1 MRVIKLPTRGIKH
14 ALANLA
20 LVFASL
26 AVTYGV
32 LEVVFFRI
40 ILPDLP
46 LAFRLYLPDRADF
59 FLQISK
65 SQYVPKDY
73 IALVGD
79 SYAQGQGDW
88 LMSQGGKAAQPY
100 HSADVIHEL
109 LGRDVA
115 SYGRAAAGSAEAM
128 VLRVTR
134 VLGDENCFLFPAIEI
149 PKQFFVYF
157 YEGNDLDDNYKLVAH
172 RIQPTE
178 TDIRPQIDEFL
189 DYDYGSVSNWR
200 CHGHLGDTIW
210 KIIQFHLRFGLNPDL
225 TYNIGPVPPINR
237 IIVGGVNTNA
247 RELNVPSLALDD
259 AQLGTGFIIYE
270 RALAWLRRQYP
281 QVPTTV
287 VYIPSSSAVYRHA
300 SDKVVAFEFY
310 DPNDTQVPRHPH
322 VSTGRRFSVEA
333 VYANSQ
339 TICEHIRAIT
349 LGQSV
354 GFLDARPALRAAATV
369 QALHGPRDWN
379 HFNEAGYR
387 VLGKLVADYL
397 REPPLDACD
406 DIWPPA

>member
-1 MRVIKLPTRGIKH
+1 MKGIKH
-14 ALANLA
+14 ALANVA
-20 LVFASL
+20 LVLASL
-26 AVTYGV
+26 AVAYGI
-32 LEVVFFRI
+32 LEVVFFRV
-40 ILPDLP
+40 ILPSMP
-46 LAFRLYLPDRADF
+46 LTFRLHLPDRADF
-59 FLQISK
+59 FLQVSK

-79 SYAQGQGDW
+79 SYAQGLGDW
-88 LMSQGGKAAQPY
+88 LMSQGGKGAGPY

-115 SYGRAAAGSAEAM
+115 SFGRAAAGSAEAM

-134 VLGDENCFLFPAIEI
+134 ILGDKYCFLFPAIAV
-149 PKQFFVYF
+149 PKQFLVYF

-172 RIQPTE
+172 RIKPTE

-225 TYNIGPVPPINR
+225 TYNIGPVPPTNR
-237 IIVGGVNTNA
+237 VIIGGVNTNA

-259 AQLGTGFIIYE
+259 AQLGTGFIVYE
-270 RALAWLRRQYP
+270 RALAWLRRHYP

-287 VYIPSSSAVYRHA
+287 VYLPSSSAVYRHA

-310 DPNDTQVPRHPH
+310 DPNDTQVPGHPH

-369 QALHGPRDWN
+369 QALHGPRDWS

-406 DIWPPA
+406 DSHPPA

>member
-1 MRVIKLPTRGIKH
+1 MQQVRR
-14 ALANLA
+14 ALGNLA
-20 LVFASL
+20 LLTASL
-26 AVTYGV
+26 TVTYV
-32 LEVVFFRI
+32 ILEVIFFRI

-46 LAFRLYLPDRADF
+46 LTFRLYLPDRADF
-59 FLQISK
+59 FLQLSK

-88 LMSQGGKAAQPY
+88 LISQGGKAAQPY

-134 VLGDENCFLFPAIEI
+134 ILGDKNCILFPAIEV

-157 YEGNDLDDNYKLVAH
+157 YEGNDIDDNYKLVEH
-172 RIQPTE
+172 RIRPAG
-178 TDIRPQIDEFL
+178 TDIRTRIDEFL
-189 DYDYGSVSNWR
+189 DRDYGSVSNWR

-210 KIIQFHLRFGLNPDL
+210 KIIQFHARFGLNPDL
-225 TYNIGPVPPINR
+225 TYNVGPVPPINHVLIR
-237 IIVGGVNTNA
+237 GMNTNA

-259 AQLGTGFIIYE
+259 GQLDIGFMVYE
-270 RALAWLRRQYP
+270 RALAWLRRHYP

-287 VYIPSSSAVYRHA
+287 VYTPSSSAVYRHA

-310 DPNDTQVPRHPH
+310 DPNDAQVPGRPH
-322 VSTGRRFSVEA
+322 VSSGRPFPVNA
-333 VYANSQ
+333 IYVNSQ
-339 TICEHIRAIT
+339 KICEQVRAVT
-349 LGQSV
+349 LAQSV
-354 GFLDARPALRAAATV
+354 AFMDARPILRAAAIV
-369 QALHGPRDWN
+369 HPLHGPRDWN

-387 VLGKLVADYL
+387 VLGKLVADHL
-397 REPPLDACD
+397 GEPQSNACD
-406 DIWPPA
+406 DSWPPAE

>member
-1 MRVIKLPTRGIKH
+1 MSLRINH
-14 ALANLA
+14 ALTNLA

-26 AVTYGV
+26 VVTYGI

-40 ILPDLP
+40 IAPELP
-46 LAFRLYLPDRADF
+46 LTFRLYLPDRADF

-88 LMSQGGKAAQPY
+88 LMSQGGKGAQPY

-109 LGRDVA
+109 LVRDVA

-134 VLGDENCFLFPAIEI
+134 ILGDKSCFLFPAIEV
-149 PKQFFVYF
+149 PSQFFVYF
-157 YEGNDLDDNYKLVAH
+157 YEGNDIDDNYKLVAH
-172 RIQPTE
+172 RIHPAGR
-178 TDIRPQIDEFL
+178 DIRPQIDEFL
-189 DYDYGSVSNWR
+189 DHNYGAVSNWR

-210 KIIQFHLRFGLNPDL
+210 KIIQFHARFGLKPDL
-225 TYNIGPVPPINR
+225 TYNIGPAPPINHVL
-237 IIVGGVNTNA
+237 IGGVNTNA

-259 AQLGTGFIIYE
+259 AQLETGFIVYE
-270 RALAWLRRQYP
+270 RALAWLRRHYP
-281 QVPTTV
+281 QVPTKV

-300 SDKVVAFEFY
+300 SDKVVAFEIY
-310 DPNDTQVPRHPH
+310 DPDDAQVPSRPH
-322 VSTGRRFSVEA
+322 VSSGRPFPVDA
-333 VYANSQ
+333 IYANSQ
-339 TICEHIRAIT
+339 RICEHIRAIT
-349 LGQSV
+349 LDQSV

-387 VLGKLVADYL
+387 VLGKLIADYL
-397 REPPLDACD
+397 REPIPDACD
-406 DIWPPA
+406 DSWPPAQPRQR